1 MRKRDKLKNIEQ
13 ANMVLEQSYL
23 KSKGLLKEDATLRF
37 QRGKQLLALAL
48 ERIKN
53 DIGEKRFKEAIK
65 NSDIQKRIRTLL
77 QDFTL
82 GKKASDPERYLED
95 ADYTED
101 DIYNILMKYVPSAWY
116 EVPFDYDETS
126 DIFGQL

>member
-13 ANMVLEQSYL
+13 ANLMLEQSYL
-23 KSKGLLKEDATLRF
+23 KSKRLLKEDATLRF

-53 DIGEKRFKEAIK
+53 DIGEKRFKEVIK

-82 GKKASDPERYLED
+82 GKKASDSERYLED

-116 EVPFDYDETS
+116 ETPFDYDETS

>member
-13 ANMVLEQSYL
+13 ANLMLEQSYL
-23 KSKGLLKEDATLRF
+23 KSKRLLKEDATLRF

-53 DIGEKRFKEAIK
+53 DIGEKRFKEVIK
-65 NSDIQKRIRTLL
+65 NPDIQKRIHTLL

-95 ADYTED
+95 ADYSED
-101 DIYNILMKYVPSAWY
+101 DIYNILIKYVPPAWY